1 MIDTVAV
8 DAAPSLVSAPPSPHL
23 APRFFPARP
32 AAETWVQLCEK
43 PAVEISENYLSPSLC
58 ASIVA
63 LGRAMKEAEV
73 VGEGAGL
80 RSPARTNTVQW
91 LYHMQTPELAR
102 VCEAIA
108 YRVGIG
114 LERAEMVQLIH
125 YGPGAEYKPHFDAF
139 DTDTEIGRRHLARGG
154 QRWVTALGYLNDV
167 EEGGATIFPKLG
179 IDVAAKA
186 GRLLIFDN
194 VDPAT
199 GLREPASLHGGA
211 PVIRGEKWA
220 FNLWF
225 RAGLPHE
232 SVAA

>member
-1 MIDTVAV
+1 MGALTAATIESAPVLASHGNS
-8 DAAPSLVSAPPSPHL
+8 APSRL
-23 APRFFPARP
+23 FPERP
-32 AAETWVQLCEK
+32 AAEIWSRLAAK
-43 PAVEISENYLSPSLC
+43 PAVEICDQYLSPTLC
-58 ASIVA
+58 ASIIA

-73 VGEGAGL
+73 VGPNPGE

-125 YGPGAEYKPHFDAF
+125 YGPGAEYKPHLDAF
-139 DTDTEIGRRHLARGG
+139 DVETPVGQRHLARGG

-167 EEGGATIFPKLG
+167 ETGGETVFPTLG
-179 IDVAAKA
+179 LAVAAKA

-194 VDPAT
+194 VDPLT
-199 GLREPASLHGGA
+199 GKREAASLHGGA
-211 PVIRGEKWA
+211 PVVRGEKWA

-225 RAGLPHE
+225 REHSLYG
-232 SVAA
+232 

>member
-1 MIDTVAV
+1 LIDAAAI
-8 DAAPSLVSAPPSPHL
+8 DAAPLLVSADGGGRA
-23 APRFFPARP
+23 APRFFPERP
-32 AAETWVQLCEK
+32 AAEIWRKLSDR
-43 PAVEISENYLSPSLC
+43 PAVEISDGYLSPTLC

-73 VGEGAGL
+73 VGLGPGE

-125 YGPGAEYKPHFDAF
+125 YGQGAEYRPHFDAF
-139 DTDTEIGRRHLARGG
+139 DTDTAIGQRHLSRGG

-167 EEGGATIFPKLG
+167 EEGGATIFPALG
-179 IDVAAKA
+179 VEVAAKA
-186 GRLLIFDN
+186 GRLLVFDN
-194 VDPAT
+194 VDPSS
-199 GLREPASLHGGA
+199 GLRDPASLH
-211 PVIRGEKWA
+211 V
-220 FNLWF
+220 NS
-225 RAGLPHE
+225 RAIVTP
-232 SVAA
+232 